1 MGSKFTKSNP
11 FPERMHV
18 QQSKYRKKKKKKQAV
33 QKLKSNIIQ
42 YIFLLDLIEG
52 WTDPEMLRF
61 TWGKVSLRENP
72 G

>member
-11 FPERMHV
+11 FSERMHV
-18 QQSKYRKKKKKKQAV
+18 QQKKKKKKKQAV

-42 YIFLLDLIEG
+42 YIFLLDLKEG

-61 TWGKVSLRENP
+61 TWGKVSLGEHL

>member
-1 MGSKFTKSNP
+1 MCN
-11 FPERMHV
+11 R
-18 QQSKYRKKKKKKQAV
+18 KKKKKQAV

-42 YIFLLDLIEG
+42 YIFLLDLKEG

-61 TWGKVSLRENP
+61 TWGKVSLGEHL

>member
-18 QQSKYRKKKKKKQAV
+18 QQSKYRKKKKKQAV

-61 TWGKVSLRENP
+61 TWGNVSLGEHQ

>member
-1 MGSKFTKSNP
+1 
-11 FPERMHV
+11 MHV
-18 QQSKYRKKKKKKQAV
+18 QQSKYRKKKKKQAV

-61 TWGKVSLRENP
+61 TWGNVSLGEHPRVNVYLNVLTIK
-72 G
+72 

>member
-18 QQSKYRKKKKKKQAV
+18 QQSKYRKKKKKQAV

-61 TWGKVSLRENP
+61 TWGNVSLGEHP